1 RRRYLRHEPSVPRSG
16 AAARQQRLSLRNHT
30 GKRDTHSIFNP
41 RMNNPLVNPKF
52 HVIFEQAYLKGG
64 DMKHLR
70 LLAFAGAALCAAGP
84 AQSDYYLGQSIL
96 VGFNF
101 CPQGFVD
108 ANGQLLPISQN
119 QALFGLYSTTYGG
132 DGKNTFALPDLRG
145 RIPINQGDAAGLPP
159 AKQGDSFGTDATT
172 LTVAQMPPHTHDLQA
187 SVSDSTTGDP
197 AGNLLTNGNIK
208 IYDNTTPPSVPMA
221 KETVGL
227 VGGFKPFDQ
236 HQPTLVIHYCIALQG
251 LMPP

>member
-1 RRRYLRHEPSVPRSG
+1 MKRPRIIAVS
-16 AAARQQRLSLRNHT
+16 
-30 GKRDTHSIFNP
+30 F
-41 RMNNPLVNPKF
+41 V
-52 HVIFEQAYLKGG
+52 
-64 DMKHLR
+64 
-70 LLAFAGAALCAAGP
+70 ALCCCAAP

-101 CPQGFVD
+101 CPQGFAD
-108 ANGQLLPISQN
+108 ANGQLLPVAQN
-119 QALFGLYSTTYGG
+119 QALFGLYQTTYGG

-172 LTVAQMPPHTHDLQA
+172 LTTAQMPPHSHDVQA
-187 SVSDSTTGDP
+187 SQADSTTGDP

-208 IYDNTTPPSVPMA
+208 IYDTTQPPSVPMA
-221 KETVGL
+221 KEMVGL
-227 VGGFKPFDQ
+227 AGGFKPFDQ

-251 LMPP
+251 VLPPKP